1 MEVKRMNSEKKNKK
15 EPWRIILFIIS
26 VLFILFMWIKKDIV
40 SIYTTMPEEQVLPL
54 MVTTIAVSLVKVIA
68 IAGGILLIKLL
79 VGKFGKK

>member
-1 MEVKRMNSEKKNKK
+1 MNSEKKNKK

>member
-1 MEVKRMNSEKKNKK
+1 MNSEKKNKK

-54 MVTTIAVSLVKVIA
+54 IVTTIAVSLVKVIA

>member
-1 MEVKRMNSEKKNKK
+1 MNSENKK